1 MPWKR
6 SVLGAIVLS
15 SRRWKD
21 VPPAELSRAMLAGIR
36 RLGLSLS
43 PAARQFQARV
53 AALRAA
59 GHDMPDMA
67 DEILLDTLGDWLL
80 PHLGDVRTA
89 SGWKAFDVLP
99 CLRAMLDWQQ
109 VQDLDREAPPKY
121 ETPLGRKVMI
131 DYTAP
136 EPEVRLRVQELF
148 GTRHHPSVAGRPLCV
163 TLLSPADRPVQ
174 TTMDLPGF
182 WASSYADVRKEM
194 KGRYPKHHWPEDPVV
209 AAPGLNARRRGCPD
223 PS

>member
-1 MPWKR
+1 MK
-6 SVLGAIVLS
+6 V
-15 SRRWKD
+15 
-21 VPPAELSRAMLAGIR
+21 
-36 RLGLSLS
+36 
-43 PAARQFQARV
+43 
-53 AALRAA
+53 
-59 GHDMPDMA
+59 
-67 DEILLDTLGDWLL
+67 
-80 PHLGDVRTA
+80 
-89 SGWKAFDVLP
+89 
-99 CLRAMLDWQQ
+99 
-109 VQDLDREAPPKY
+109 LDREAPPKY

-182 WASSYADVRKEM
+182 WASTYAEVRKEM

-209 AAPGLNARRRGCPD
+209 ATPGLDAKRRGCPD
-223 PS
+223 PP